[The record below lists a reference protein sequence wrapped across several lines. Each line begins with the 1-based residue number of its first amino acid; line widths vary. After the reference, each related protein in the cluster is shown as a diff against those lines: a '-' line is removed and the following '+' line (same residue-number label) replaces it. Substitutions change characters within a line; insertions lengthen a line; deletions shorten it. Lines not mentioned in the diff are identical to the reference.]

1 MSWVIASLTSDS
13 NVVIPVSLSKW
24 LIIIQSCT
32 HEVHVVISRLEI
44 VLIVFIT
51 VILVVSFITHIS
63 LSILLISI
71 VVLIPF
77 LLFFINVVGYLSV
90 LQLEDLK
97 SINIKDLSDFNIHL
111 LLNLYLFSLREGFYG
126 LVVNDG

>member
-13 NVVIPVSLSKW
+13 NVVISVSLSKW

-32 HEVHVVISRLEI
+32 HKVHVVISRLEI
-44 VLIVFIT
+44 VLVVFIT
-51 VILVVSFITHIS
+51 VVLVVSFITHIS
-63 LSILLISI
+63 LSILLIPI

-77 LLFFINVVGYLSV
+77 LLLLVNVVGYLSV

-97 SINIKDLSDFNIHL
+97 SINIKYLSDFNIHL
-111 LLNLYLFSLREGFYG
+111 LLDLYLFSLRE
-126 LVVNDG
+126 